1 MCARI
6 VKSRRIFSSPLFQQ
20 SCVLTGKWVE
30 WNGGLS
36 GMEEN
41 KKSGGG
47 DVRAEALS

>member
-30 WNGGLS
+30 WNGGMVAWVVWKRTKS
-36 GMEEN
+36 REAGM
-41 KKSGGG
+41 
-47 DVRAEALS
+47 